1 MAIRPQNP
9 TANRMIQWVAKAGG
23 VRKYQLVK
31 SDTGATKAAA
41 AHEGATLLGVAN
53 ETQLTTGGVCSIY
66 PLKGTILEIDY
77 NPASTKQSC
86 TAANLGTQYDLISSD
101 NEHFIDLD
109 DTTGGFL
116 ILVGYDNY
124 AKKAYCAVEDA
135 DCLLNV

>member
-9 TANRMIQWVAKAGG
+9 TANRMIQWVTKVGG
-23 VRKYQLVK
+23 IYKYQLVK
-31 SDTGATKAAA
+31 EDTGATPAAA
-41 AHEGATLLGVAN
+41 AHTGATLLGVAN
-53 ETQLTTGGVCSIY
+53 ETQLTTGGVASIY

-77 NPASTKQSC
+77 LPTATKQSF
-86 TAANLGTQYDLISSD
+86 TAANLGTQYDLIEVS
-101 NEHFIDLD
+101 NEHFIDPD